1 MVQSPN
7 LPAGY
12 DEDYDEPEEL
22 QLDSL
27 AAASAA
33 APSTI
38 LNNSDNGSRGPVSP
52 RIQAEAEEEDGP
64 DTEAVYAAGE
74 NGHRVA
80 DQQQQEQQ
88 EEVLSSEQRAGS
100 DDAAAPVTHPLP
112 ARPVIEAPSSASS
125 GAPPQTT
132 NNLPPNPALAG
143 ASSLPPRPSSSSTAA
158 PTPTL
163 TPSGSRLPPGMT
175 YNPAL
180 HPPKRELPVPDGLP
194 GDRVADIDPEKYWT
208 LRGHLNEL
216 CGIGGTSRWA
226 LTESLQGKTRGW
238 ERSLFA
244 DCLALLASQSGSREV
259 NPSVSTSS
267 HSSCSSRKSES
278 TSFFSPPSAWVV
290 TF

>member
-27 AAASAA
+27 AATTA
-33 APSTI
+33 APPTT
-38 LNNSDNGSRGPVSP
+38 LDNNDDDGNGGRGPVSP
-52 RIQAEAEEEDGP
+52 RIQAEAEEEDAP
-64 DTEAVYAAGE
+64 ETEAVPAAEE

-80 DQQQQEQQ
+80 DQQQQQ
-88 EEVLSSEQRAGS
+88 EEEDLSSEQTAGS
-100 DDAAAPVTHPLP
+100 HGAAAPVIHPLP
-112 ARPVIEAPSSASS
+112 ARPVVGAPSSSS
-125 GAPPQTT
+125 AVLPQATDQHQ
-132 NNLPPNPALAG
+132 LPPNPALLAG
-143 ASSLPPRPSSSSTAA
+143 TSSLPPRPSTSSSATN
-158 PTPTL
+158 PTPTP

-216 CGIGGTSRWA
+216 CGIGGTSR
-226 LTESLQGKTRGW
+226 
-238 ERSLFA
+238 
-244 DCLALLASQSGSREV
+244 
-259 NPSVSTSS
+259 
-267 HSSCSSRKSES
+267 
-278 TSFFSPPSAWVV
+278 
-290 TF
+290 